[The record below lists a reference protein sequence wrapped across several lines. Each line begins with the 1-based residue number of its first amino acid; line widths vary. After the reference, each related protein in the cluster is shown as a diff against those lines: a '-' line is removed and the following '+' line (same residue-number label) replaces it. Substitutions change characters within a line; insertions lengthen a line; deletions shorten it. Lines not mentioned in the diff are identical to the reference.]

1 MPETARASSLGGKPL
16 SPARIAT
23 SSMIGTM
30 VEIFDFIVYAFMAAL
45 VFAPLF
51 FPAVSPWIGTLAALG
66 THAVAFGM
74 RPLGALLFGWIGDTR
89 GRRVALLGSMVLMGV
104 ATVAIGALPTFA
116 TAGLWAPV
124 LLVVFRMLQGLAV
137 GGEWGGA
144 VLVAVEHAP
153 KRRRSLYGSFVQLGT
168 VLGIG
173 VASAVILLVNT
184 AVSAHTFQAW
194 AWRVPFL
201 ASALLVVLGVVLR
214 KRLEETPEFVAE
226 LAAHEAET
234 GARPKVRTVFRD
246 DWRALIAGSLMWS
259 APCSF
264 LYVLMTGLVAYTK
277 AYVPGLS
284 STDVQLGLLVTS
296 VVLAGLTVFFAVR
309 ADSWGRERLV
319 LWSGALLIVWA
330 FPAFRLI
337 DTGGFGPML
346 IAMLVGSVC
355 YAAFNGAVPSLMA
368 DLFPVASR
376 YTGCGLCI
384 AFGTAVAGGIVPIGG
399 LALAG
404 EFGGSSVPLSLTL
417 VLCGVLTVAGVGMS
431 RRRPAMAGHPT
442 ARHSRTV

>member
-1 MPETARASSLGGKPL
+1 MSETAPALPTVTGRPL
-16 SPARIAT
+16 SAARIAV
-23 SSMIGTM
+23 SSMLGTL
-30 VEIFDFIVYAFMAAL
+30 VEIFDFIVYTFMAAL
-45 VFAPLF
+45 VFGPLF
-51 FPAVSPWIGTLAALG
+51 FPAASPWIGTLAALG

-89 GRRVALLGSMVLMGV
+89 GRRTALLGSMVLMGA
-104 ATVAIGALPTFA
+104 ATVAIGLLPTFA

-124 LLVVFRMLQGLAV
+124 LLVALRMLQGLAV

-173 VASAVILLVNT
+173 LASAVILVVST
-184 AVSAHTFQAW
+184 AVSADVFRSW
-194 AWRVPFL
+194 GWRVPFL
-201 ASALLVVLGVVLR
+201 ASAVLVALGLVLR

-226 LAAHEAET
+226 LAKHEAKT
-234 GARPKVRTVFRD
+234 GSRPRVRTLFRD
-246 DWRALIAGSLMWS
+246 NWRELIAGSLMWF

-277 AYVPGLS
+277 AYVPTLS
-284 STDVQLGLLVTS
+284 SLDVQLGLLITS
-296 VVLAGLTVFFAVR
+296 IVLAGLTVVSATR
-309 ADSWGRERLV
+309 ADKWGRERLLV
-319 LWSGALLIVWA
+319 WSGVLLVVWA
-330 FPAFRLI
+330 FPAFWLV
-337 DTGGFGPML
+337 DSGGFGAML

-384 AFGTAVAGGIVPIGG
+384 AFGTAVAGGIVPIGA
-399 LALAG
+399 LALVG
-404 EFGGSSVPLSLTL
+404 KFGGSSAPLSLTL
-417 VLCGVLTVAGVGMS
+417 VLCGLLTLAGVALG
-431 RRRPAMAGHPT
+431 RRARPA
-442 ARHSRTV
+442 VV